1 MKILAFFFLMGAKHE
16 TDPYS
21 RVSMTNTSNVGIV
34 YTVVPSTCSLMES
47 CSTCGI

>member
-1 MKILAFFFLMGAKHE
+1 MKILAFFFFFLMGAKHE

-34 YTVVPSTCSLMES
+34 YTVVILLFPPRVH
-47 CSTCGI
+47 